1 VTATTLP
8 SAPVLAAAVL
18 GALIVISGLVFVMRR
33 DPRAFPLLAVIAL
46 PFRLPISA
54 DGRTVNLLL
63 PLYAVVAA
71 GVLAHLLP
79 RLLRR
84 PGGYNSGRKPML
96 LDWLLLAAVGLYALQ
111 IVYSSD
117 PGKGAENLLFFY
129 IPFGLMYVLLREAPW
144 TRRLLL
150 ACLAAAVGLA
160 ILFAGVGF
168 IEYYRKALFLNP
180 KVVAAN
186 QYDNYFRVNSLF
198 FDPSIYG
205 RFLALVMIAVTTVV
219 LWSREKRAQLW
230 GAAILAWLLVGLVTS
245 FSQSSIAALLLGLAI
260 LAAWRW
266 DVRGTVYVS
275 VALAAIAAVF
285 VLVAPSSL
293 HFGLKGSSGSA
304 NNATSGRAKLIT
316 GGLELFV
323 DRPLGGYGSGSFE
336 TEYRRHEGGTAANAV
351 SASHT
356 IPVTIAAEQGIAG
369 LALYVALILTALA
382 TLFRGAGRSPPRI
395 AVAACF
401 AALVLHTWV
410 YADFLEDPLTWTL
423 LGLGVAFAV
432 AGSPSFNSDDGARG
446 SDAHTASLAVSQG

>member
-1 VTATTLP
+1 MIATTLP
-8 SAPVLAAAVL
+8 STPVLLVAAL
-18 GALIVISGLVFVMRR
+18 GALVVVAGLALVMRR
-33 DPRAFPLLAVIAL
+33 DPRAFPVLAVIAL
-46 PFRLPISA
+46 PFRLPIAA

-71 GVLAHLLP
+71 GVLVHLLP
-79 RLLRR
+79 RLLALRPQGVPFRVLGR
-84 PGGYNSGRKPML
+84 PGGFDSAPPTRAPML
-96 LDWLLLAAVGLYALQ
+96 LDWLLLASVGLYALQ
-111 IVYSSD
+111 ILYSSD

-129 IPFGLMYVLLREAPW
+129 IPFGLLYLLLRETPW
-144 TRRLLL
+144 TRGLLL
-150 ACLAAAVGLA
+150 TCLAAAVGLA
-160 ILFAGVGF
+160 VLFAGVGF

-186 QYDNYFRVNSLF
+186 EYDNYFRVNSLF

-219 LWSREKRAQLW
+219 LWSRERRTQLW

-275 VALAAIAAVF
+275 VALAAIAGVF
-285 VLVAPSSL
+285 VLVAPSNL
-293 HFGLKGSSGSA
+293 HFGLKGTGGSA
-304 NNATSGRAKLIT
+304 NNATNGRAKLIT

-356 IPVTIAAEQGIAG
+356 IPVTVAAEQGIVG

-395 AVAACF
+395 AIAACF

-423 LGLGVAFAV
+423 LGIGVALGTLAE
-432 AGSPSFNSDDGARG
+432 GAC
-446 SDAHTASLAVSQG
+446 ATT